1 MGQYWRDMFYDLDC
15 GLDRLTMCGFV
26 GLIGT
31 TPAAPGLVLGLQAI
45 QHRGQDAA
53 GIATL
58 DSGRWHLHKDQ
69 GMVTAALTPDI
80 VRGMGGMTGI
90 GHVRYPT
97 AGTTPT
103 RQDAQPFLTRRP
115 GMLLAHNGNLT
126 NMPEVAAEL
135 ARQGLHVLS
144 ECDAEPLLL
153 VLAQELTNIRPA
165 CHTAED
171 LVVAVRALYRRVRG
185 AYSVVL
191 AMHLDGVETLAAFRD
206 PNGIRPGVYGRRESD
221 GSWMVASESVA
232 LDVLGYRKHA
242 DLPTGEVLLFRAGQD
257 VVRLP
262 VQEAQ
267 AHPCVFERIYFARPD
282 SVMEDGRV
290 NRQRWR
296 MGRQL
301 AREWRDKGLE
311 ADVVVAIPDT
321 SRPAA
326 MAMAEEL
333 GISNREGF
341 IKNRYSGRTFIMPD
355 SATRK
360 AALRLKLNPIR
371 EIFAGQRVL
380 LVDDSIVRGTTMGR
394 IVDMLRDLEPAA
406 LHVAVFSPP
415 VRHPCFY
422 GIDMPS
428 QSELV
433 AAQHEPSQVEPELCK
448 QIGADSLTYLSL
460 DGLSQVM
467 GQQVCRACFDG
478 DYCVPISDT
487 ERAQIYA
494 DRRS

>member
-1 MGQYWRDMFYDLDC
+1 
-15 GLDRLTMCGFV
+15 
-26 GLIGT
+26 
-31 TPAAPGLVLGLQAI
+31 VLGLQAI

-53 GIATL
+53 GIATM
-58 DSGRWHLHKDQ
+58 DGSRWHLHKDQ
-69 GMVTAALTPDI
+69 GMVTAAITPDI
-80 VRGMGGMTGI
+80 VRGMGGVIGI

-97 AGTTPT
+97 AGGVPT

-126 NMPEVAAEL
+126 NMPEVTRGLAA
-135 ARQGLHVLS
+135 QGLHVLS
-144 ECDAEPLLL
+144 DCDAEPLLL
-153 VLAQELTNIRPA
+153 VLAQELTRIRPA
-165 CHTAED
+165 GHTAED
-171 LVVAVRALYRRVRG
+171 MVLAVRALYQRVRG
-185 AYSVVL
+185 AYSVVI
-191 AMHLDGVETLAAFRD
+191 AMNLDGQETLVAFRD

-232 LDVLGYRKHA
+232 LDVLDYRKMA
-242 DLPTGEVLLFRAGQD
+242 DLPTGELVLFRAGQD
-257 VVRLP
+257 AICLP
-262 VQEAQ
+262 VQESVAR
-267 AHPCVFERIYFARPD
+267 PCVFERIYFARPD

-301 AREWRDKGLE
+301 AREWRDKGLV

-355 SATRK
+355 EATRK

-406 LHVAVFSPP
+406 LHVAIFSPP

-428 QSELV
+428 ESELV
-433 AAQHEPSQVEPELCK
+433 AAQHPPEQVENALCEK
-448 QIGADSLTYLSL
+448 LGADTLTYLSL
-460 DGLSQVM
+460 KGLEQVM
-467 GQQVCRACFDG
+467 GDQVCQACFDG
-478 DYCVPISDT
+478 VYCVPVSKE
-487 ERAQIYA
+487 ERAAIYA
-494 DRRS
+494 DRRP